1 MLRRMCKK
9 CAENNEAIYVGRKLT
24 GQIAKRKVIGGS
36 TVTILKCTEC
46 GNKWSYWRKIR
57 K

>member
-9 CAENNEAIYVGRKLT
+9 CAESKETIYVGRKLT
-24 GQIAKRKVIGGS
+24 GEIAKRIVIGGS
-36 TVTILKCTEC
+36 TKTILKCTEC
-46 GNKWSYWRKIR
+46 GNEWSYWRKIR